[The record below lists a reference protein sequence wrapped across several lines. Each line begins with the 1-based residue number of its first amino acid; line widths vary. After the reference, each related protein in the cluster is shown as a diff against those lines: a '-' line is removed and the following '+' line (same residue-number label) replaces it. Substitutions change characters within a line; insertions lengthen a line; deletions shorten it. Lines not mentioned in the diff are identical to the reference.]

1 MTFPSYAEMSL
12 ALRPALFQ
20 SSQQNLAGNTVA
32 IVRFQESSLLLPYY
46 PDAEKDVN
54 IQAAKEMGV
63 AVKRGVVGGGPIYGD
78 SRAVW
83 CGAFLRRGVDPV
95 PAVDELTL
103 MRILCSIADQV
114 SEFWKVPM
122 RYRPLNDGEIWDA
135 GQLLWRKVL
144 AAGSTGMG
152 DIIQISFILQVKS
165 PETTVM
171 EKIITPPPEK
181 FADKV
186 AKTVG
191 QRASSL
197 EDAVGRAL
205 AYEEIKEVLVNGF
218 RKAFGVEFSAAGLTA
233 AEEKMVQE
241 AKSKYDNEEWLYN
254 RSERKFGT
262 VPPDVRKGEALC
274 KAPGGPLL
282 RVTVLK
288 RKDVLHD
295 ILFTGSLH
303 ASPIDSFLRL
313 EDILKGTNLAEN
325 ELEQKISSFY
335 NTGYNTGVATPGLT
349 PGLLLT
355 TIRKA
360 VEKAG

>member
-1 MTFPSYAEMSL
+1 
-12 ALRPALFQ
+12 
-20 SSQQNLAGNTVA
+20 
-32 IVRFQESSLLLPYY
+32 
-46 PDAEKDVN
+46 
-54 IQAAKEMGV
+54 MGI
-63 AVKRGVVGGGPIYGD
+63 AVKRGIVGGGPIYGD
-78 SRAVW
+78 FRAVW

-103 MRILCSIADQV
+103 MRTLCSIADQV
-114 SEFWKVPM
+114 SELWKIPM

-191 QRASSL
+191 QRVISL

-205 AYEEIKEVLVNGF
+205 SYEEIKDVLVSSF
-218 RKAFGVEFSAAGLTA
+218 RKAFGVEFYAAGLTT
-233 AEEKMVQE
+233 AEEKMIQE
-241 AKSKYDNEEWLYN
+241 AKSKYDNEDWLYN

-262 VPPDVRKGEALC
+262 VSPDVRKGEALC

-282 RVTVLK
+282 RVTILK

-295 ILFTGSLH
+295 ILFTGSLQ

-313 EDILKGTNLAEN
+313 EEILKGTSLTGN
-325 ELEQKISSFY
+325 ELEQKISSFC
-335 NTGYNTGVATPGLT
+335 NKGVTTPGLT
-349 PGLLLT
+349 LNILLT
-355 TIRKA
+355 TIKKA
-360 VEKAG
+360 IEKAG